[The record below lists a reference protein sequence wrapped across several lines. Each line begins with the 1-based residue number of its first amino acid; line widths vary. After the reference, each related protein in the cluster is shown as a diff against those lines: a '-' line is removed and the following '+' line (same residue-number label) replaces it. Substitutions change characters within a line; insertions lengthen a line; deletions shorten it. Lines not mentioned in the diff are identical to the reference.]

1 MAALVFLTG
10 CSEPAPAPPAPD
22 PTTEPWYAEGITQ
35 LVGMNREADKDFRDG
50 KPDDA
55 AALIERGVPLA
66 SELLGVTHPTLAA
79 MEAAS
84 DLDDL
89 YGRMLFSNRHYAW
102 AQFEYQKNV
111 TRWKNWKP
119 QTPDTERRLKDAEAA
134 VAECDQKMLKGAVPS
149 VPAAPK

>member
-1 MAALVFLTG
+1 
-10 CSEPAPAPPAPD
+10 
-22 PTTEPWYAEGITQ
+22 
-35 LVGMNREADKDFRDG
+35 MNREADKDFRGG

-111 TRWKNWKP
+111 ARWKNWKP
-119 QTPDTERRLKDAEAA
+119 QTPDTEYRLKVAETA
-134 VAECDQKMLKGAVPS
+134 VAECDRKMLKGAVPS
-149 VPAAPK
+149 VPTAPK